1 MKKIKYK
8 KNMKEL
14 EYNEEDQTDE
24 DEDFEKEELT
34 NVDEEIF
41 EEETKTKKKYEQEDY
56 DDKK

>member
-1 MKKIKYK
+1 
-8 KNMKEL
+8 MKEL

-34 NVDEEIF
+34 NVDEKIF